1 MSDNKGMN
9 TPYDD
14 AFKSI
19 IKKCPTMTLP
29 LINEL
34 FYQRHLID
42 EEYTGAERVQLLD
55 TELPSMTSPDLAM
68 DSRVVVYGKIRR
80 VFHLE
85 CQSTADG
92 SIVLRMI
99 RYDTEEALAEA
110 SGSYIG
116 DRISIK
122 LDDSGVFFLRST
134 KNTPD
139 VMTVNIVAPQGQSL
153 SYQIPVIKMQDYS
166 LDEILRKR
174 LFLMLPFLFFN
185 YEKQLKQ
192 LSKQPCLFQEINELF
207 NRIVTSLRLLVEKGT
222 ITAYEASTL
231 FDAIEIVLNA
241 LGKTNQ
247 AEKEVTDIM
256 GGKELVFK
264 ADAVYNDGKKAG
276 REEGVEEGRA
286 EERVE
291 GRKTL
296 FQTLCGLILA
306 GNLDESA
313 AAQQLSMSN
322 EEFRTEAQRYGI
334 ILA

>member
-1 MSDNKGMN
+1 M
-9 TPYDD
+9 
-14 AFKSI
+14 
-19 IKKCPTMTLP
+19 
-29 LINEL
+29 
-34 FYQRHLID
+34 
-42 EEYTGAERVQLLD
+42 
-55 TELPSMTSPDLAM
+55 
-68 DSRVVVYGKIRR
+68 
-80 VFHLE
+80 
-85 CQSTADG
+85 
-92 SIVLRMI
+92 
-99 RYDTEEALAEA
+99 
-110 SGSYIG
+110 
-116 DRISIK
+116 
-122 LDDSGVFFLRST
+122 
-134 KNTPD
+134 
-139 VMTVNIVAPQGQSL
+139 
-153 SYQIPVIKMQDYS
+153 
-166 LDEILRKR
+166 
-174 LFLMLPFLFFN
+174 
-185 YEKQLKQ
+185 
-192 LSKQPCLFQEINELF
+192 
-207 NRIVTSLRLLVEKGT
+207 RLLVEKGT